1 MSNRELSVTETMKAL
16 ITMGLR
22 ANGFESCSLTTL
34 CMMINPIHKKN
45 LRKRAMPGLTMLYLL
60 TNICKKQL

>member
-1 MSNRELSVTETMKAL
+1 MSNRELSITKTIRAL

-22 ANGFESCSLTTL
+22 ANGFESCSLTTS